1 MYARISLSLQN
12 RFDSKHTQALYEL
25 CVDYRID
32 AKHYGET
39 AFISIAGFRKSIP
52 AKQFKPAFEKPVERP
67 PAPEN
72 KSIKLIFMNLF
83 QYIII
88 YRYFK
93 LVIFLPILQK
103 YFF

>member
-39 AFISIAGFRKSIP
+39 AFISIAGFRKLMGIP
-52 AKQFKPAFEKPVERP
+52 DEMYPEFKHLNKWVIKDPVAEIH
-67 PAPEN
+67 E
-72 KSIKLIFMNLF
+72 
-83 QYIII
+83 
-88 YRYFK
+88 
-93 LVIFLPILQK
+93 
-103 YFF
+103 